1 MTLPCQRHLFDLP
14 DEVAY
19 LNCAYMGPLSKAVL
33 RAGVDGLSRKARPW
47 KIEPSEFFTPLETA
61 RGLFGQLIGGD
72 PQGVAMVSS
81 VSYGMAI
88 AAANLPL
95 PRAGNIV
102 VLAEQFPSNIY
113 VWRQLA
119 RHNRAEVRTVARPED
134 DDWTRAVLEAIDDRT
149 AIVAVPHCHWTD
161 GTLVD
166 LQQIGQRARET
177 EAALVVDGCQ
187 SIGALPLDVGVVQP
201 DFLVSASYKWLLGP
215 YSHGFLWVAPRWRQ
229 GRSIEQNWI
238 ARSNAEDFA
247 ALTSYTDSYA
257 EGARRFDVGEVS
269 NFALLPAAIAALEQT
284 LEWGVEEVQA
294 TIAILTQRIADRAR
308 ELGLQVAVED
318 RRAGH
323 LMGLRLGSRSPAPLA
338 AALQAEKI
346 HVSVRGTSIRVSPH
360 VYNNDRDV
368 DHFLRVLET
377 ALRSIPTA

>member
-113 VWRQLA
+113 AWRQLA
-119 RHNRAEVRTVARPED
+119 RGNSAEVRTVARPED

-187 SIGALPLDVGVVQP
+187 SIGALPDRKSVV
-201 DFLVSASYKWLLGP
+201 
-215 YSHGFLWVAPRWRQ
+215 
-229 GRSIEQNWI
+229 
-238 ARSNAEDFA
+238 
-247 ALTSYTDSYA
+247 
-257 EGARRFDVGEVS
+257 
-269 NFALLPAAIAALEQT
+269 
-284 LEWGVEEVQA
+284 
-294 TIAILTQRIADRAR
+294 
-308 ELGLQVAVED
+308 
-318 RRAGH
+318 
-323 LMGLRLGSRSPAPLA
+323 
-338 AALQAEKI
+338 
-346 HVSVRGTSIRVSPH
+346 
-360 VYNNDRDV
+360 
-368 DHFLRVLET
+368 
-377 ALRSIPTA
+377 

>member
-19 LNCAYMGPLSKAVL
+19 LNCAYMGPFSKAVL
-33 RAGVDGLSRKARPW
+33 SAGVDSLSRKARPW
-47 KIEPSEFFTPLETA
+47 KIEPSDFFTPLEAA

-72 PQGVAMVSS
+72 AQGVAMVPS

-119 RHNRAEVRTVARPED
+119 LDNSAEVRTVPRPED
-134 DDWTRAVLEAIDDRT
+134 DDWTRVVLEAMNDKT

-166 LQQIGQRARET
+166 LRQIGQRARELD
-177 EAALVVDGCQ
+177 AALVIDGCQ

-201 DFLVSASYKWLLGP
+201 DFLVTASYKWLLGP

-229 GRSIEQNWI
+229 GRSLEHNWI

-247 ALTSYTDSYA
+247 ALTRYTDTFA

-269 NFALLPAAIAALEQT
+269 NFALLPLAIAALEQT
-284 LEWGVEEVQA
+284 LQWGVDEVQA
-294 TIAILTQRIADRAR
+294 TIKILTQRIATRAR
-308 ELGLQVAVED
+308 ELGLRVAAED

-323 LMGLRLGSRSPAPLA
+323 MMGLRLGDRDPLHLA
-338 AALQAEKI
+338 ASLKAERI

-360 VYNNDRDV
+360 VYNSDQDV
-368 DHFLRVLET
+368 DRFLRVLEAT
-377 ALRSIPTA
+377 LRSTPAI

>member
-19 LNCAYMGPLSKAVL
+19 LNCAYMGPFSKAVL
-33 RAGVDGLSRKARPW
+33 SAGVDSLSRKARPW
-47 KIEPSEFFTPLETA
+47 KIEPSDFFTPLEAA

-72 PQGVAMVSS
+72 AQGVAMVPS

-119 RHNRAEVRTVARPED
+119 LDNSAEVRTVPRPED
-134 DDWTRAVLEAIDDRT
+134 DDWTRVVLEAMNDKT

-166 LQQIGQRARET
+166 LRQIGQRARELD
-177 EAALVVDGCQ
+177 AALVIDGCQ

-201 DFLVSASYKWLLGP
+201 DFLVTASYKWLLGP

-229 GRSIEQNWI
+229 GRSLEHNWI

-247 ALTSYTDSYA
+247 ALTRYTDTFA

-269 NFALLPAAIAALEQT
+269 NFALLPLAIAALEQT
-284 LEWGVEEVQA
+284 LQWGVDEVQA
-294 TIAILTQRIADRAR
+294 TIKILTQRIATRAR
-308 ELGLQVAVED
+308 ELGLRVAAED

-323 LMGLRLGSRSPAPLA
+323 MMGLRLGDRDPLHLA
-338 AALQAEKI
+338 ASLKAERI

-360 VYNNDRDV
+360 VYNSDQDV
-368 DHFLRVLET
+368 DRFLQVLEA
-377 ALRSIPTA
+377 ALRSMPSA

>member
-19 LNCAYMGPLSKAVL
+19 LNCAYMGPFSKAVL
-33 RAGVDGLSRKARPW
+33 SAGVDSLSRKARPW
-47 KIEPSEFFTPLETA
+47 KIEPSDFFTPLEAA

-72 PQGVAMVSS
+72 AQGVAMVPS

-119 RHNRAEVRTVARPED
+119 LDNSAEVRTVPRPED
-134 DDWTRAVLEAIDDRT
+134 DDWTRVVLEAMNDKT

-166 LQQIGQRARET
+166 LRQIGQRARELD
-177 EAALVVDGCQ
+177 AALVIDGCQ

-201 DFLVSASYKWLLGP
+201 DFLVTASYKWLLGP

-229 GRSIEQNWI
+229 GRSLEHNWI

-247 ALTSYTDSYA
+247 ALTRYTDTFA

-269 NFALLPAAIAALEQT
+269 NFAILPLAIAALEQT
-284 LEWGVEEVQA
+284 LQWGVDEVQA
-294 TIAILTQRIADRAR
+294 TIKILTQRIATRAR
-308 ELGLQVAVED
+308 ELGLRVAAED

-323 LMGLRLGSRSPAPLA
+323 MIGLRLGDRDPLHLA
-338 AALQAEKI
+338 ASLKAERI

-360 VYNNDRDV
+360 VYNSDQDV
-368 DHFLRVLET
+368 DRFLQVLEA
-377 ALRSIPTA
+377 ALRSMPSA